1 MLCNYNKLINKII
14 WFYDN
19 LKVNT
24 PYLARFLNS
33 WRGSRKN
40 AANQAA
46 GADGDKWGSEVWLD
60 F

>member
-1 MLCNYNKLINKII
+1 MII

-33 WRGSRKN
+33 WRGNGKN
-40 AANQAA
+40 GASQAA
-46 GADGDKWGSEVWLD
+46 GVDGDKWGSEEWLE